1 MLPRINRPRGT
12 SGYTGIMAFASPE
25 TEDEYRQARYDEYR
39 GFSLRVSLA
48 AALLTLGLWLRD
60 FANDPAGA
68 HRTMSIRFLMA
79 GGVLIYAV
87 ALWLRLRRGMAL
99 LAGYVALVVIEF
111 VVLLIWERL
120 AGGYASGLPGYMY
133 IYLLTPLMVMPFTVG
148 AALPLLLL
156 IGVVPNLQAAFGMA
170 PGFPL
175 LAFNVL
181 VWPACAI
188 VAFSLY
194 EFDRLTR
201 RLFVT
206 RQEVQQLALK
216 DALTGVGNRR
226 YFEERAKAA
235 LAGTI
240 RRKAPLALLMIDIDH
255 FKEVNDRYGH
265 AAGDAVLRALAGTLV
280 RSLRG
285 GDVCG
290 RLGGEEFAAVL
301 PDESREG
308 AAATA
313 ERLRAA
319 VERLNVGS
327 GGNEWIRFTVSVG
340 VAAYPENGE
349 TLSALMKRAD
359 ARLYHAKEGGRNRMV
374 ASG

>member
-1 MLPRINRPRGT
+1 
-12 SGYTGIMAFASPE
+12 MAFPSPE

-39 GFSLRVSLA
+39 VFSLRVSIA

-60 FANDPAGA
+60 YANDPIGA
-68 HRTMSIRFLMA
+68 HRTMPIRFLMA
-79 GGVLIYAV
+79 GGVLIYAA
-87 ALWLRLRRGMAL
+87 ALWLRLRRGMSL
-99 LAGYVALVVIEF
+99 LAGYVALLVIEF

-120 AGGYASGLPGYMY
+120 AGGYAAGFPGYMY
-133 IYLLTPLMVMPFTVG
+133 IYLLTPLAMMPFTL
-148 AALPLLLL
+148 AETLPLLLL
-156 IGVVPNLQAAFGMA
+156 IGVVPNLQVVLGQA

-188 VAFSLY
+188 VAFALY
-194 EFDRLTR
+194 EFDRVIR
-201 RLFVT
+201 RLFAAQ
-206 RQEVQQLALK
+206 QEVRQLALK

-235 LAGTI
+235 LAGA
-240 RRKAPLALLMIDIDH
+240 RRRGASLALLMIDIDN

-265 AAGDAVLRALAGTLV
+265 AAGDIVLRTLAGTLA

-285 GDVCG
+285 GDACG
-290 RLGGEEFAAVL
+290 RLGGDEFAAVL
-301 PDESREG
+301 PDENRAG

-319 VERLNVGS
+319 IERLNVGS
-327 GGNEWIRFTVSVG
+327 GSKQWIRFTVSVG
-340 VAAYPENGE
+340 VATHPEDGE
-349 TLSALMKRAD
+349 TLATLLKRAD
-359 ARLYHAKEGGRNRMV
+359 ARLYRAKEGGRNRV
-374 ASG
+374 IAEG